1 MKRKGFTL
9 IEITISTALIL
20 FVLSSAYSLLSSAIK
35 TNSNFLAEKELTET
49 ASLLQSYLVTDMERS
64 ESIDQ
69 VLDRSGKIHEHIGET
84 PIDTICIKLGRS
96 RNIMYQKSYIN
107 QLIFLKKD
115 DRKSVWV
122 FKNSRNDLALDI
134 ANYRLYSGSYEV
146 GTHVDSL
153 FISQIDQGIY
163 KIELNLK
170 YYQTEFEHKSNFLV
184 KLQE

>member
-20 FVLSSAYSLLSSAIK
+20 FVLSTAYSLLSSAIK

-49 ASLLQSYLVTDMERS
+49 ASLLQSYLVTDIERA

-69 VLDRSGKIHEHIGET
+69 VLDRSGKVYDHIGET
-84 PIDTICIKLGRS
+84 PIDAICIKLGRS

-122 FKNSRNDLALDI
+122 FKNSRDEQTLDI
-134 ANYRLYSGSYEV
+134 ENYRLYSGSYEV

-153 FISQIDQGIY
+153 LISKVDNGIY

-170 YYQTEFEHKSNFLV
+170 YYQTEFEYTSNFLV